1 MKKEDEA
8 YQAVLEEF
16 TDMLL
21 NSGNEEI
28 LQYMIKKVENM
39 RQEAFMDGYQY
50 AISILEESM
59 VDKQ

>member
-1 MKKEDEA
+1 MKREDEA
-8 YQAVLEEF
+8 YQSVIDEF
-16 TDMLL
+16 TDVLL

-28 LQYMIKKVENM
+28 LQYMVRKVENM

-50 AISILEESM
+50 AISILKESM

>member
-1 MKKEDEA
+1 MKKEHEA

-50 AISILEESM
+50 AISIFRR
-59 VDKQ
+59 KYGR